1 MDWIPEYAHRMDIPS
16 IDEFPITL
24 YSGPIDVRGSI
35 PFPDLQN
42 VTNFY
47 RMPRRNVL
55 EGWPV
60 FHKMAEL
67 DDMVQYI
74 PTEEEEECK
83 IERTFDNDVIEG
95 TCAEVEECKGDS
107 FNDYDVMEEPIL
119 ERTLD
124 AIFHHDDGDQ
134 TESLI

>member
-1 MDWIPEYAHRMDIPS
+1 M
-16 IDEFPITL
+16 DEFLMTL
-24 YSGPIDVRGSI
+24 YSGPISDRGSVS
-35 PFPDLQN
+35 FPDLQN
-42 VTNFY
+42 VTNFD

-83 IERTFDNDVIEG
+83 IERAFDNDVMEV
-95 TCAEVEECKGDS
+95 TCAGVEECKGDS
-107 FNDYDVMEEPIL
+107 LNKVEVMEESHFKRSL
-119 ERTLD
+119 V
-124 AIFHHDDGDQ
+124 AIYPHDDGDE
-134 TESLI
+134 TKSLI